1 MSPRAPLIEA
11 EKERIYQGKL
21 QGRTLSE
28 LAVELQCSYSCV
40 RKWWRKA
47 RDERLRG
54 LRSEPH
60 SSTQIG
66 ILSRFDPRVAQKA
79 LALKRSHKRW
89 GADRV
94 LVALRTDPEL
104 QGLELPSRSRLAAF
118 FKERCPECIATRKPR
133 PPAPPSPPRATGV
146 HEVWQLDNQEGIRLQ
161 DGSIATLCNIRD
173 PVGAAMIASRAFS
186 VKTARHWR
194 KLTWTEVRQV
204 LRDAFTEWQ
213 TLPDCVQTDNELV
226 LTGSPTDPFPSLL
239 TLWLVGLGIRHR
251 TIRPHCPTDQ
261 PHVERNHRTLDDFAL
276 NEESLAGLA
285 SLQQA
290 LDRERQ
296 MYNELFPSQASDCA
310 GHPPLG
316 VHPELLRPRRPY
328 RPEWE
333 LALFDIQRVYDYLAT
348 FTFQRKVSASG
359 QVSVGRQIY
368 SVGRARAGASL
379 SVRFDPGQR
388 QWVFLAK
395 PEEDEDG
402 EEKNEKHEE
411 GGEVDAHEVAR
422 RDVKNLDIEILT
434 GLDPQDFAPIPPIQL
449 TLPCF
454 VA

>member
-1 MSPRAPLIEA
+1 MSPRSPLTEL

-21 QGRTLSE
+21 QEKSLSE
-28 LAVELQCSYSCV
+28 LTVELQCSYSCV
-40 RKWWRKA
+40 RKWWRKV

-54 LRSEPH
+54 LRCEPH
-60 SSTQIG
+60 NSTRRG

-79 LALKRSHKRW
+79 LVLKRSHKRW

-94 LVALRTDPEL
+94 LVALRADPEL
-104 QGLELPSRSRLAAF
+104 QGLKLPSRSRLSAF
-118 FKERCPECIATRKPR
+118 FKERCPECVASRKPR
-133 PPAPPSPPRATGV
+133 PPAAPPPPQATGV

-161 DGSIATLCNIRD
+161 DGSIATICNIRD

-186 VKTARHWR
+186 VKTAHHWR
-194 KLTWTEVRQV
+194 KLTLTEVRRV
-204 LRDAFTEWQ
+204 LRDAFAEWQ

-251 TIRPHCPTDQ
+251 TIRPRCPTDQ
-261 PHVERNHRTLDDFAL
+261 SHVERNHRTLDDFAL
-276 NEESLAGLA
+276 DGGGSASLAN
-285 SLQQA
+285 LQQA

-296 MYNELFPSQASDCA
+296 MYNELFPSHASDCA
-310 GHPPLG
+310 GHPPL
-316 VHPELLRPRRPY
+316 VAHPELLRPRRPY

-348 FTFQRKVSASG
+348 FTFQRKVSTSG
-359 QVSVGRQIY
+359 QVSLGRQIY
-368 SVGRARAGASL
+368 SVGRARAGVTL
-379 SVRFDPGQR
+379 SVRFDSEQR

-395 PEEDEDG
+395 PEEDE
-402 EEKNEKHEE
+402 EKNEKHEE
-411 GGEVDAHEVAR
+411 GEEVDAQEVAR

-434 GLDPQDFAPIPPIQL
+434 GLDPQDFAPTPPIQL

-454 VA
+454 IA